1 MLEATLRDRAKG
13 LLTAS
18 GRSDVPPFMVMDVMA
33 AAARIEAAGGHVIHM
48 EVGQPA
54 APAPKAAISAARAAL
69 DGGRIDYTSA
79 LGIASLRERIARHY
93 REAYGCA
100 VDAERIVVTTG
111 SSGAF
116 ILGFLAMFEPGDRVA
131 VTVPGYPPYRH
142 ILTALG
148 CEPVLIET
156 SSETRHAL
164 TGEALL
170 AAHRKSPL
178 KGVLVGS
185 PANPTGTMMSREA
198 LTSLIAAAEG
208 AGIRFISDE
217 IYHGLDYA
225 FPAVTAAELSPHAL
239 VINSFSKY
247 FCMTG
252 WRVGWMVVPEPLV
265 RPIERLQQNL
275 AISVPTLSQIAA
287 EAAFEGREEME
298 EVKRGYQENRRILI
312 AGLPQAGLNK
322 FLPADGAFYLYA
334 DVSEFTS
341 DSFDFAKQMLEQAHV
356 AATPGI
362 DFDPVHG
369 HRYIRFSYARSAD
382 DMREAV
388 ARVSRGGSGKA
399 RRGSHQWP
407 GRLGSLSALEKPPAP
422 LTLPPIDF
430 GCRVETAVRASVTDR
445 SGTRIGGERH
455 GGNDRNRSAS
465 RGGTGKALV
474 QDTLC
479 SGADRDRAR
488 RAGRLA
494 VARPGDQRLDQ
505 GARRRLHQADQDG
518 DRADHLLHGGLRHL
532 AHPGRQEGRPR
543 RRQGAGLF
551 RGRLDLRADHRPG
564 RRQSGRRRARAW
576 RREPMPRRLRVTPS
590 RRKR

>member
-1 MLEATLRDRAKG
+1 MLEATLRDRARS

-33 AAARIEAAGGHVIHM
+33 AAARIEASGGHVIHM
-48 EVGQPA
+48 EVGQPW
-54 APAPKAAISAARAAL
+54 APAPKAAILAAHAAL
-69 DGGRIDYTSA
+69 DGARIDYTSA
-79 LGIASLRERIARHY
+79 LGSPAWRGPIPRHS
-93 REAYGCA
+93 RDTYGCT

-116 ILGFLAMFEPGDRVA
+116 ILAFLAMFEPGDRVA

-170 AAHRKSPL
+170 SAHRRSQL

-198 LTSLIAAAEG
+198 LTSLISAAEG
-208 AGIRFISDE
+208 EGIRFISDE

-252 WRVGWMVVPEPLV
+252 WRVGWVGVPEGLA

-287 EAAFEGREEME
+287 EAAFDGAAEME
-298 EVKRGYQENRRILI
+298 AVKHGYQENRRILI
-312 AGLPQAGLNK
+312 EGLPRAGLTR

-334 DVSEFTS
+334 DVSELGQG
-341 DSFDFAKQMLEQAHV
+341 SFEVRCRMLEQQRV
-356 AATPGI
+356 AAT
-362 DFDPVHG
+362 
-369 HRYIRFSYARSAD
+369 
-382 DMREAV
+382 
-388 ARVSRGGSGKA
+388 
-399 RRGSHQWP
+399 
-407 GRLGSLSALEKPPAP
+407 GR
-422 LTLPPIDF
+422 
-430 GCRVETAVRASVTDR
+430 
-445 SGTRIGGERH
+445 
-455 GGNDRNRSAS
+455 
-465 RGGTGKALV
+465 
-474 QDTLC
+474 
-479 SGADRDRAR
+479 
-488 RAGRLA
+488 
-494 VARPGDQRLDQ
+494 
-505 GARRRLHQADQDG
+505 
-518 DRADHLLHGGLRHL
+518 
-532 AHPGRQEGRPR
+532 
-543 RRQGAGLF
+543 
-551 RGRLDLRADHRPG
+551 
-564 RRQSGRRRARAW
+564 
-576 RREPMPRRLRVTPS
+576 
-590 RRKR
+590 